1 MIFRSNSIEKKEEK
15 QSRFTLLPLMNED
28 QIDRLRDILI
38 KEKTKIA
45 EIEAKYSVQ
54 SAKLWSDYATKREES
69 QYISKM
75 EVIKKAEAQHN
86 VQEHQEADALLQ
98 NL

>member
-1 MIFRSNSIEKKEEK
+1 MKTLDLIHQYLPQDLLDIASTYLIPDQFISQIPDIIEMIFRSNSIEKKEEK
-15 QSRFTLLPLMNED
+15 QSRFTLLQLMNED

-54 SAKLWSDYATKREES
+54 SAKL
-69 QYISKM
+69 
-75 EVIKKAEAQHN
+75 
-86 VQEHQEADALLQ
+86 
-98 NL
+98 